1 MTAST
6 SLRSQWLK
14 LSILII
20 TITYL
25 LFSSLLIYATSVYL
39 KDQEYRSVS
48 RSLSDVSSLYENQPF
63 NSISEREIYTSL
75 YDNQQMG
82 LYTLS
87 GEEVYRWPV
96 RSTLDIDTDFEA
108 TVNPVIERRSIDGED
123 HLVGTRMLQS
133 DYWHGYVTVVHP
145 LNEYNTIIRMMLF
158 IATIIG
164 FLSITFTSII
174 SYFFSIQMVKP
185 IGKFTGQLKKN
196 ENQGFA
202 ERLDLKTNIVET
214 DYMIESFNNMMSALE
229 ESYNQQKQFVEYA
242 SHELRTPLQIIQ
254 GHLQLIN
261 RWGRN
266 SPEVLDESLG
276 ISIEELKRIN
286 KLVEEL
292 LLLTKNEGEGSL
304 LNEYINLNDEI
315 TSRLDSLDKVHPDY
329 TFEAKLEQGRV
340 MYPINNYH
348 FEQMLIIFLD
358 NAIKFDTENKHIT
371 VSSETAD
378 DGSIEIQIT
387 DSGIGIP
394 KEEIDQVFNRFYRVD
409 KSRSRDQGGNGLGL
423 SIAKKIVELYRGTVW
438 ISSAEGESTTVHIK
452 FPKPKK

>member
-48 RSLSDVSSLYENQPF
+48 RGLSDVSSLYENQPF

-229 ESYNQQKQFVEYA
+229 ESYNQQKQFVEDA

-438 ISSAEGESTTVHIK
+438 ISSAEGECTTVHIK

>member
-96 RSTLDIDTDFEA
+96 RSTLDIDTDFET

-229 ESYNQQKQFVEYA
+229 ESYNQQKQFVEDA

-329 TFEAKLEQGRV
+329 TFEAKLDQGRV

-358 NAIKFDTENKHIT
+358 NAIKFDTENKNIT

>member
-1 MTAST
+1 MRPSK
-6 SLRSQWLK
+6 SLRSQWLR

-25 LFSSLLIYATSVYL
+25 IFSSLLIYATSLYL

-48 RSLSDVSSLYENQPF
+48 RSLDDVSTLYSEQAF
-63 NSISEREIYTSL
+63 NSITERDIYSNL
-75 YDNQQMG
+75 YDNQLMA

-87 GEEVYRWPV
+87 GEEVYRWPA
-96 RSTLDIDTDFEA
+96 RSNLDFQVSLEQSN
-108 TVNPVIERRSIDGED
+108 NPVIQQSNLDGND
-123 HLVGTRMLQS
+123 YLVGTQMIQS

-145 LNEYNTIIRMMLF
+145 LHEYNTIIRMMIF
-158 IATIIG
+158 IAMIIG

-174 SYFFSIQMVKP
+174 SYFFSFQMVKP
-185 IGKFTGQLKKN
+185 IGRFTNQLKKI

-202 ERLDLKTNIVET
+202 ERLQLKTNIVET
-214 DYMIESFNNMMSALE
+214 DFMIESFNNMMDALE
-229 ESYNQQKQFVEYA
+229 ESYNQQKQFVEDA

-266 SPEVLDESLG
+266 NPDVLDESLG
-276 ISIEELKRIN
+276 ISIDELKRIN

-292 LLLTKNEGEGSL
+292 LLLTKNEA
-304 LNEYINLNDEI
+304 NDYIQTEYININDEVI
-315 TSRLDSLDKVHPDY
+315 SRIESLKKVHPDY
-329 TFEAKLEQGRV
+329 QFDADLHAGKL

-358 NAIKFDTENKHIT
+358 NAIKFDTVNKHIKIST
-371 VSSETAD
+371 EIEN
-378 DGSIEIQIT
+378 DGDIHIQIT

-394 KEEIDQVFNRFYRVD
+394 QDEIEQVFNRFYRVD

-423 SIAKKIVELYRGTVW
+423 SIAKKVAELYKGTVW
-438 ISSAEGESTTVHIK
+438 ITSEEGKSTTVHIT
-452 FPKPKK
+452 FPKLHN

>member
-1 MTAST
+1 
-6 SLRSQWLK
+6 
-14 LSILII
+14 
-20 TITYL
+20 
-25 LFSSLLIYATSVYL
+25 
-39 KDQEYRSVS
+39 
-48 RSLSDVSSLYENQPF
+48 SSLYENQPF

-229 ESYNQQKQFVEYA
+229 ESYNQQKQFVEDA

-315 TSRLDSLDKVHPDY
+315 NSRLDSLDKVHSDY
-329 TFEAKLEQGRV
+329 NFEAKIEQGRV
-340 MYPINNYH
+340 MYQINNYH

-387 DSGIGIP
+387 DSGIGIT
-394 KEEIDQVFNRFYRVD
+394 KEEI
-409 KSRSRDQGGNGLGL
+409 
-423 SIAKKIVELYRGTVW
+423 
-438 ISSAEGESTTVHIK
+438 
-452 FPKPKK
+452 

>member
-96 RSTLDIDTDFEA
+96 RSTLDIDTDFET

-229 ESYNQQKQFVEYA
+229 ESYNQQKQFVEDA

-315 TSRLDSLDKVHPDY
+315 TSRLDSLDKVHPDF

-438 ISSAEGESTTVHIK
+438 ISSAEGESTTVHIR

>member
-229 ESYNQQKQFVEYA
+229 ESYNQQKQFVEDA

-438 ISSAEGESTTVHIK
+438 ISSTEGESTTVHIK

>member
-1 MTAST
+1 MTPAT

-48 RSLSDVSSLYENQPF
+48 RSLDDVGSLYENQPF
-63 NSISEREIYTSL
+63 NSITERDIYTSL
-75 YDNQQMG
+75 YDNQQMA
-82 LYTLS
+82 LYTLN
-87 GEEVYRWPV
+87 GEEVYRWPI
-96 RSTLDIDTDFEA
+96 RNQLNIETNFEA
-108 TVNPVIERRSIDGED
+108 GTSPVIETRDIDGD
-123 HLVGTRMLQS
+123 DFLVGTRMLQS

-145 LNEYNTIIRMMLF
+145 LTEYNTIIRMMLF

-185 IGKFTGQLKKN
+185 IGKFTGQLKKI
-196 ENQGFA
+196 EKQGFA
-202 ERLDLKTNIVET
+202 ERLELKTNIVET
-214 DYMIESFNNMMSALE
+214 DYMIETFNNMMGALE
-229 ESYNQQKQFVEYA
+229 ESYNQQKQFVEDA

-276 ISIEELKRIN
+276 ISIDELKRIN

-292 LLLTKNEGEGSL
+292 LLLTKNEGGDSL
-304 LNEYINLNDEI
+304 QNDFIDLNDEI
-315 TSRLDSLDKVHPDY
+315 NSRIESLDKVHPEY
-329 TFEAKLEQGRV
+329 TFTADLHKGKL

-371 VSSETAD
+371 ISSEVHD
-378 DGSIEIQIT
+378 DESIEVAIT

-394 KEEIDQVFNRFYRVD
+394 EEEIDQVFNRFYRVD

-423 SIAKKIVELYRGTVW
+423 SIAKKIVELYRGHVW
-438 ISSAEGESTTVHIK
+438 ITSVEGNSTTVHIK

>member
-96 RSTLDIDTDFEA
+96 RSTLDIDTDFET

-229 ESYNQQKQFVEYA
+229 ESYNQQKQFVEDA

-329 TFEAKLEQGRV
+329 TFEAKLDQGRV

>member
-48 RSLSDVSSLYENQPF
+48 RGLSDVSSLYENQPF

-229 ESYNQQKQFVEYA
+229 ESYNQQKQFVEDA

-438 ISSAEGESTTVHIK
+438 ISSTEGESTTVHIK

>member
-108 TVNPVIERRSIDGED
+108 TVKPVIERGASTAD

-145 LNEYNTIIRMMLF
+145 LNEYNDYSHDTVHRDDYQV
-158 IATIIG
+158 
-164 FLSITFTSII
+164 LSITFTSII
-174 SYFFSIQMVKP
+174 SYFFSIQMVADRQAP
-185 IGKFTGQLKKN
+185 
-196 ENQGFA
+196 
-202 ERLDLKTNIVET
+202 
-214 DYMIESFNNMMSALE
+214 
-229 ESYNQQKQFVEYA
+229 
-242 SHELRTPLQIIQ
+242 
-254 GHLQLIN
+254 
-261 RWGRN
+261 
-266 SPEVLDESLG
+266 
-276 ISIEELKRIN
+276 
-286 KLVEEL
+286 
-292 LLLTKNEGEGSL
+292 
-304 LNEYINLNDEI
+304 
-315 TSRLDSLDKVHPDY
+315 
-329 TFEAKLEQGRV
+329 
-340 MYPINNYH
+340 
-348 FEQMLIIFLD
+348 
-358 NAIKFDTENKHIT
+358 
-371 VSSETAD
+371 VS
-378 DGSIEIQIT
+378 
-387 DSGIGIP
+387 
-394 KEEIDQVFNRFYRVD
+394 
-409 KSRSRDQGGNGLGL
+409 
-423 SIAKKIVELYRGTVW
+423 
-438 ISSAEGESTTVHIK
+438 
-452 FPKPKK
+452 

>member
-1 MTAST
+1 MNRAT
-6 SLRSQWLK
+6 SLRTQWLR

-20 TITYL
+20 TITYII
-25 LFSSLLIYATSVYL
+25 FSSLLIYATSVYL
-39 KDQEYRSVS
+39 KDQEYRAVS
-48 RSLSDVSSLYENQPF
+48 RSLTDISTLYENQPF
-63 NSISEREIYTSL
+63 NSITERDIYSSL
-75 YDNQQMG
+75 DDNQQMG

-96 RSTLDIDTDFEA
+96 RTQLEIDTDFEA
-108 TVNPVIERRSIDGED
+108 NLNPVIETANLNGDDYLIGKM
-123 HLVGTRMLQS
+123 MLQS
-133 DYWHGYVTVVHP
+133 NYWHGYVSVIHP

-185 IGKFTGQLKKN
+185 IGKFTGQLKRI

-202 ERLDLKTNIVET
+202 ERLEIKTNIVET
-214 DYMIESFNNMMSALE
+214 DYMIESFNNMMAALE
-229 ESYNQQKQFVEYA
+229 ESYNQQKQFVEDA

-254 GHLQLIN
+254 GHLQLIK

-266 SPEVLDESLG
+266 SPEVLEESLG

-292 LLLTKNEGEGSL
+292 LLLTKNEASD
-304 LNEYINLNDEI
+304 YIQVDSINLNNEI
-315 TSRLDSLDKVHPDY
+315 NSRIETLVKLHPEY
-329 TFEAKLEQGRV
+329 QFETKLHNGKIL
-340 MYPINNYH
+340 YPINNYH

-358 NAIKFDTENKHIT
+358 NAIKFDNENKHIIVT
-371 VSSETAD
+371 SGID
-378 DGSIEIQIT
+378 QNGSVEITIT
-387 DSGIGIP
+387 DNGVGIP
-394 KEEIDQVFNRFYRVD
+394 QDEIEQVFNRFYRVD
-409 KSRSRDQGGNGLGL
+409 KSRSRDLGGNGLGL
-423 SIAKKIVELYRGTVW
+423 SIAKKIVELYRGKVW
-438 ISSAEGESTTVHIK
+438 ISSVEGKSTTVHIK

>member
-39 KDQEYRSVS
+39 KDQEYRAVS

-229 ESYNQQKQFVEYA
+229 ESYNQQKQFVEDA

>member
-1 MTAST
+1 MNTNK

-48 RSLSDVSSLYENQPF
+48 RALDDVSTLYANQAFNTITERDIYSSL
-63 NSISEREIYTSL
+63 I
-75 YDNQQMG
+75 DNQQMA

-96 RSTLDIDTDFEA
+96 RSELYFELDFQQSESPLINEKSIEGDDYLVA
-108 TVNPVIERRSIDGED
+108 TQMI
-123 HLVGTRMLQS
+123 QS
-133 DYWHGYVTVVHP
+133 DFWHGYVAVIHP

-164 FLSITFTSII
+164 FLSITFTSVI

-185 IGKFTGQLKKN
+185 IGRFTNQLKKI

-202 ERLDLKTNIVET
+202 ERLELKTNIVET
-214 DYMIESFNNMMSALE
+214 DYMIESFNNMMDALE
-229 ESYNQQKQFVEYA
+229 ESYNQQKQFVEDA

-266 SPEVLDESLG
+266 NPEVLDESLG
-276 ISIEELKRIN
+276 ISIDELKRIN
-286 KLVEEL
+286 RLVEEL
-292 LLLTKNEGEGSL
+292 LLLTKNEGS
-304 LNEYINLNDEI
+304 EYVQPDLVNINDEI
-315 TSRLDSLDKVHPDY
+315 ESRLSSLSKVHPDY
-329 TFEAKLEQGRV
+329 TFSTDFTKANL

-358 NAIKFDTENKHIT
+358 NAIKFDKENKHIT
-371 VSSETAD
+371 VSTEVD
-378 DGSIEIQIT
+378 DKGDVLIEIS

-394 KEEIDQVFNRFYRVD
+394 KDEIDQVFNRFYRVD
-409 KSRSRDQGGNGLGL
+409 KSRSRQQGGNGLGL
-423 SIAKKIVELYRGTVW
+423 SIAKKVAELYRGQVW
-438 ISSAEGESTTVHIK
+438 ISSVEGQSTTVHIK
-452 FPKPKK
+452 FPKVQK

>member
-39 KDQEYRSVS
+39 KDQEYRAVS

-229 ESYNQQKQFVEYA
+229 ESYNQQKQFVEDA

-438 ISSAEGESTTVHIK
+438 ISSTEGESTTVHIK

>member
-1 MTAST
+1 M
-6 SLRSQWLK
+6 
-14 LSILII
+14 
-20 TITYL
+20 
-25 LFSSLLIYATSVYL
+25 
-39 KDQEYRSVS
+39 VS

-229 ESYNQQKQFVEYA
+229 ESYNQQKQFVEDA

>member
-39 KDQEYRSVS
+39 KDQEYRLVS

-229 ESYNQQKQFVEYA
+229 ESYNQQKQFVEDA

>member
-1 MTAST
+1 MNTNK

-48 RSLSDVSSLYENQPF
+48 RSLDDVSSLYANQAF
-63 NSISEREIYTSL
+63 NSITERDIYSSL
-75 YDNQQMG
+75 IDNQQMG

-96 RSTLDIDTDFEA
+96 RSGLYYETEFQQTES
-108 TVNPVIERRSIDGED
+108 PVINATSIEGDD
-123 HLVGTRMLQS
+123 YLVGTQMIQS
-133 DYWHGYVTVVHP
+133 DFWHGYVSVVHP
-145 LNEYNTIIRMMLF
+145 LGEYNTIIRMMLF

-164 FLSITFTSII
+164 FLSITFTSVI

-185 IGKFTGQLKKN
+185 IGRFTNQLKKI

-202 ERLDLKTNIVET
+202 ERLELRTNIVET
-214 DYMIESFNNMMSALE
+214 DYMIESFNNMMDALE
-229 ESYNQQKQFVEYA
+229 ESYNQQKQFVEDA

-266 SPEVLDESLG
+266 NPEVLDESLG
-276 ISIEELKRIN
+276 ISIGELKRIN
-286 KLVEEL
+286 RLVEEL
-292 LLLTKNEGEGSL
+292 LLLTKNEGS
-304 LNEYINLNDEI
+304 EYVQPEVINLNDEI
-315 TSRLDSLDKVHPDY
+315 ESRLSSLSKVHPDY
-329 TFEAKLEQGRV
+329 TFTTDFSKPKL

-358 NAIKFDTENKHIT
+358 NAIKFDKDNKHIT
-371 VSSETAD
+371 VSSEVVD
-378 DGSIEIQIT
+378 KGDVLINIT

-394 KEEIDQVFNRFYRVD
+394 EDEIDQVFNRFYRVD
-409 KSRSRDQGGNGLGL
+409 KSRSREQGGNGLGL
-423 SIAKKIVELYRGTVW
+423 SIAKKVAELYRGQVW
-438 ISSAEGESTTVHIK
+438 ISSVEGKSTTVHIK
-452 FPKPKK
+452 FPRAQK

>member
-229 ESYNQQKQFVEYA
+229 ESYNQQKQFVEDA

-315 TSRLDSLDKVHPDY
+315 TSRLDSLDKVHPEY

-438 ISSAEGESTTVHIK
+438 ISSTEGESTTVHIK

>member
-123 HLVGTRMLQS
+123 HLVGTRLLQS

-229 ESYNQQKQFVEYA
+229 ESYNQQKQFVEDA

>member
-229 ESYNQQKQFVEYA
+229 ESYNQQKQFVEDA

-409 KSRSRDQGGNGLGL
+409 KSRSRDQGVNGLGL

>member
-39 KDQEYRSVS
+39 KDQEYRTVS

-229 ESYNQQKQFVEYA
+229 ESYNQQKQFVEDA

>member
-229 ESYNQQKQFVEYA
+229 ESYNQQKQFVEDA

>member
-1 MTAST
+1 MNGAT
-6 SLRSQWLK
+6 SLRTQWLR

-20 TITYL
+20 TITYII
-25 LFSSLLIYATSVYL
+25 FSSLLIYATSVYL

-48 RSLSDVSSLYENQPF
+48 RSLTDVSTLYENQPF
-63 NSISEREIYTSL
+63 NSITERDIYSSL

-96 RSTLDIDTDFEA
+96 RAQLDIDTDFEA
-108 TVNPVIERRSIDGED
+108 NLNPVIESENINGDDYLIGK
-123 HLVGTRMLQS
+123 TMLQS
-133 DYWHGYVTVVHP
+133 DYWHGYVSVLHP

-185 IGKFTGQLKKN
+185 IAKFTSQLKRI

-202 ERLDLKTNIVET
+202 ERLELNTNIVET
-214 DYMIESFNNMMSALE
+214 DYMIESFNNMMDALE
-229 ESYNQQKQFVEYA
+229 ESYNQQKQFVEDA

-254 GHLQLIN
+254 GHLQLIK

-266 SPEVLDESLG
+266 SPEVLEESLG

-292 LLLTKNEGEGSL
+292 LLLTKNEATDYIQVDS
-304 LNEYINLNDEI
+304 INLNDEI
-315 TSRLDSLDKVHPDY
+315 TSRIEALVKLHPDY
-329 TFEAKLEQGRV
+329 QFEAKLHEGKIL
-340 MYPINNYH
+340 YPINNYH
-348 FEQMLIIFLD
+348 FEQMMIIFLD
-358 NAIKFDTENKHIT
+358 NAIKFDTENKHIIVT
-371 VSSETAD
+371 SDLAQ
-378 DGSIEIQIT
+378 DGSIEISIT
-387 DSGIGIP
+387 DSGVGIP
-394 KEEIDQVFNRFYRVD
+394 QDEIEHVFNRFYRVD

-423 SIAKKIVELYRGTVW
+423 SIAKKIVELYRGKVW
-438 ISSAEGESTTVHIK
+438 ISSVEGKFSTVHIK
-452 FPKPKK
+452 FPKPKN

>member
-96 RSTLDIDTDFEA
+96 RSTLDIDTDFET

-229 ESYNQQKQFVEYA
+229 ESYNQQKQFVEDA

-409 KSRSRDQGGNGLGL
+409 KSRSRDLGGNGLGL

>member
-39 KDQEYRSVS
+39 KDQEYRTVS

-229 ESYNQQKQFVEYA
+229 ESYNQQKQFVEDA

-438 ISSAEGESTTVHIK
+438 ISSTEGESTTVHIK

>member
-48 RSLSDVSSLYENQPF
+48 RNLSDVSSLYENQPF

-229 ESYNQQKQFVEYA
+229 ESYNQQKQFVEDA

-438 ISSAEGESTTVHIK
+438 ISSTEGESTTVHIK

>member
-75 YDNQQMG
+75 YDNQQMR

-229 ESYNQQKQFVEYA
+229 ESYNQQKQFVEDA

>member
-1 MTAST
+1 MNRVT
-6 SLRSQWLK
+6 SLRTQWLK

-48 RSLSDVSSLYENQPF
+48 RSLSDVSGLYENQPF
-63 NSISEREIYTSL
+63 NSITERDIYTSL
-75 YDNQQMG
+75 YDDQQMG

-87 GEEVYRWPV
+87 GEEVYRWPI
-96 RSTLDIDTDFEA
+96 RTQLNIDTDFEA
-108 TVNPVIERRSIDGED
+108 NVNPVIETISLEGDD
-123 HLVGTRMLQS
+123 YLVGTRMLQS
-133 DYWHGYVTVVHP
+133 DYWHGYVSVVHP

-185 IGKFTGQLKKN
+185 IGRFTGQLKKI

-214 DYMIESFNNMMSALE
+214 DYMIESFNNMMGALE
-229 ESYNQQKQFVEYA
+229 ESYNQQKQFVEDA

-292 LLLTKNEGEGSL
+292 LLLTKNENADYLQTE
-304 LNEYINLNDEI
+304 NINLNDEI
-315 TSRLDSLDKVHPDY
+315 ISRIEGLDKVHPDY
-329 TFEAKLEQGRV
+329 TFEAKLHKGKIK
-340 MYPINNYH
+340 YPINNYH

-358 NAIKFDTENKHIT
+358 NAIKFDTEHKHIT
-371 VSSETAD
+371 VESELNS
-378 DGSIEIQIT
+378 DGSIEISIT

-394 KEEIDQVFNRFYRVD
+394 EAEIEQVFNRFYRVD

-423 SIAKKIVELYRGTVW
+423 SIAQKIVELYRGKVW
-438 ISSAEGESTTVHIK
+438 ITSIEGNSTTVHIK
-452 FPKPKK
+452 FPKPKN

>member
-39 KDQEYRSVS
+39 NDQEYRSVS

-229 ESYNQQKQFVEYA
+229 ESYNQQKQFVEDA

-438 ISSAEGESTTVHIK
+438 ISSTEGESTTVHIK

>member
-96 RSTLDIDTDFEA
+96 RSTLDIDTDFET

-229 ESYNQQKQFVEYA
+229 ESYNQQKQFVEDA